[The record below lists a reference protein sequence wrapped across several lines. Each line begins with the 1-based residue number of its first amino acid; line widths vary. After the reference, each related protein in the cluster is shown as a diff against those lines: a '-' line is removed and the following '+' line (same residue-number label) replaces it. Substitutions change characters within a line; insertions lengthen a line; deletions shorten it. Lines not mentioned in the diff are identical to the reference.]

1 MRREILEK
9 LSIITQEEQEILDG
23 NQVIQKDLYAT
34 EKAFVIRS
42 EKMMEKGRLIEI
54 RPHTRFAYFP
64 KHRHDYIEIIY
75 MCTGTT
81 THIIND
87 GKKVVLNEG
96 ELLFLSQNAY
106 HEILPA
112 KEEDIA
118 VNFIVLPEFFDVAL
132 EMLGDDN
139 IIGEFVADSLR
150 SGNGSTEYLHFQVAD
165 VITVQNLVENMVW
178 SILYKQPNRRKIN
191 QATMGLLFVQLL
203 NYTERIVRNED
214 KQYESGLVLS
224 VIRYIEENYRTAS
237 LTEVCGQLNQ
247 SMGRLSKLIKAQS
260 GSTYQ
265 ELLQNKR
272 LNKAAELLERTKLS
286 IADIIYQVGYD
297 NSSYFY
303 RLFKERFLMSPKEYR
318 QLHNGK

>member
-9 LSIITQEEQEILDG
+9 LSIITKEEQEILDG

-34 EKAFVIRS
+34 EKSFVIRS

-75 MCTGTT
+75 MCAGTT

-87 GKKVVLNEG
+87 TKKVVLQEG

-132 EMLGDDN
+132 DMLGDDN
-139 IIGEFVADSLR
+139 IIGAFIADSLR
-150 SGNGSTEYLHFQVAD
+150 SSHGSAEYLHFQVAD
-165 VITVQNLVENMVW
+165 VITVQNLMENMVW

-191 QATMGLLFVQLL
+191 QITMGILFVQLL

-214 KQYESGLVLS
+214 KQYENGLVLA
-224 VIRYIEENYRTAS
+224 VIRYIEENYRTAT

-247 SMGRLSKLIKAQS
+247 SMGRLSKLIKVQS

-272 LNKAAELLERTKLS
+272 LNKAAELLERTRLS

-303 RLFKERFLMSPKEYR
+303 RLFKEHFHMSPKEYR
-318 QLHNGK
+318 QLHSGK